1 MNNLKIL
8 YYDRVDISEAI
19 DVNDICESLLQ
30 ILT

>member
-8 YYDRVDISEAI
+8 YYDRVDISEGI
-19 DVNDICESLLQ
+19 DVNDIYESLLQ

>member
-19 DVNDICESLLQ
+19 DVNDIYESLLQ